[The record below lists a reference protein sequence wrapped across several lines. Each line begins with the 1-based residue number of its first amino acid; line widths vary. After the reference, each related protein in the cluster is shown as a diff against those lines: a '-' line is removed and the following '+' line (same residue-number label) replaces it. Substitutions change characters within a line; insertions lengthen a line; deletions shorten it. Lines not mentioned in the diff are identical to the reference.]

1 MYDQWLTIVGAV
13 ISVFA
18 VIGIGVAVR
27 RAGWL
32 TEEADQSLLKLIMRV
47 LFPCLVFSAVSDN
60 PKLMQAGNLLVP
72 PLVGAAT
79 ISIGL
84 LAAGALTRCG
94 RRVTGLRDKGE
105 RRTFMMSVAF
115 YNYTFV
121 PIPLI
126 SVLFGDDT
134 LGVLFVHNVGA
145 GLAIYTIGVALVSG
159 ELSGRWWRRMVNG
172 PSIAIVIALVANY
185 LGAGQRMPQFVI
197 TAVEWLGQAA
207 VPMALVA
214 IGAIAADQFRST
226 ERVSSP
232 ADGVRIMVWAYL
244 LRLCLLPAI
253 TLVLA
258 IWLPVSLELAR
269 VMVIIAAMPSA
280 TFSIILAQ
288 HYGGVP
294 GIAMR
299 VALCTSVASLF
310 TIPIWIPLGMEL
322 CGLGPLPN

>member
-1 MYDQWLTIVGAV
+1 MPEQWLTIIGAV

-60 PKLMQAGNLLVP
+60 PKLMEAGNLLVP

-84 LAAGALTRCG
+84 LVAGGLAFCG

-115 YNYTFV
+115 FNYTFV

-126 SVLFGDDT
+126 SVLFDDDT

-159 ELSGRWWRRMVNG
+159 ELGGQWWRRMVNG
-172 PSIAIVIALVANY
+172 PSIAIVIALIANC
-185 LGAGQRMPQFVI
+185 LGAGQRMPQFI
-197 TAVEWLGQAA
+197 MTAVEWLGQAA

-226 ERVSSP
+226 EKMPEP
-232 ADGVRIMVWAYL
+232 ADGVKIMVWAYL

-253 TLVLA
+253 TLGLAMCLPISVELTRVL
-258 IWLPVSLELAR
+258 
-269 VMVIIAAMPSA
+269 VIIAAMPSA

-299 VALCTSVASLF
+299 VALCTSVASLI

-322 CGLGPLPN
+322 CGLGSLPK

>member
-13 ISVFA
+13 VSVFA

-47 LFPCLVFSAVSDN
+47 LFPCLVFSAVSNN
-60 PKLMQAGNLLVP
+60 PKLMQTGNLLLP
-72 PLVGAAT
+72 PLIGAGT
-79 ISIGL
+79 IFIGIL
-84 LAAGALTRCG
+84 VAGVLTRCG

-105 RRTFMMSVAF
+105 RHTFMMSVAF
-115 YNYTFV
+115 YNYGFV

-126 SVLFGDDT
+126 SVLFDDDT
-134 LGVLFVHNVGA
+134 LGVLFIHNVGA
-145 GLAIYTIGVALVSG
+145 GLAIYTLGVALVGG
-159 ELSGRWWRRMVNG
+159 ELGGQWWRRVLNG
-172 PSIAIVIALVANY
+172 PSIAIVIALIANC
-185 LGAGQRMPQFVI
+185 LGAGQRMPQFI
-197 TAVEWLGQAA
+197 LTAVEWLGQAA

-214 IGAIAADQFRST
+214 IGAIASDQFRST
-226 ERVSSP
+226 ESVSSP

-253 TLVLA
+253 TLALA
-258 IWLPVSLELAR
+258 ICLPVSPELAR

-310 TIPIWIPLGMEL
+310 TIPIWIPLGMDL

>member
-1 MYDQWLTIVGAV
+1 MYDQWLTIIGAV

-47 LFPCLVFSAVSDN
+47 LFPCLVFSSVSNN
-60 PKLMQAGNLLVP
+60 PKLMEAGNLLLP

-94 RRVTGLRDKGE
+94 RRVTGLGDKNE

-115 YNYTFV
+115 YNYAFV

-126 SVLFGDDT
+126 SVLFDDDT

-145 GLAIYTIGVALVSG
+145 GLAIYTLGVALISG
-159 ELSGRWWRRMVNG
+159 ELGGQWWRRMVNG

-185 LGAGQRMPQFVI
+185 FGAGQRMPQFI
-197 TAVEWLGQAA
+197 MTAVQWLGQAA
-207 VPMALVA
+207 VPMAMLA
-214 IGAIAADQFRST
+214 IGAIAADQCRST
-226 ERVSSP
+226 ERVSTP
-232 ADGVRIMVWAYL
+232 ADGVKIMVWAYL

-258 IWLPVSLELAR
+258 IWLPVSPELAR

-280 TFSIILAQ
+280 TFSIVLAQ

-322 CGLGPLPN
+322 CGLGPLPK